1 MFFWNMS
8 WPDDCAMCLSVCLLH
23 VCYSWLKNHRPGS
36 PTPEPTAN
44 HLKCLSM
51 CNGKSR
57 TYSTKKTWITFLRYS
72 SLDVLKWDR
81 RGGVELCTFLAL
93 IMVFAMMQHSALSV
107 AACAQIVQCL
117 GGQANLASGAIPH
130 SKPVTLLSSRL

>member
-1 MFFWNMS
+1 MTLPCVF
-8 WPDDCAMCLSVCLLH
+8 SVCFVPRLL
-23 VCYSWLKNHRPGS
+23 L
-36 PTPEPTAN
+36 TAEKTIGLAAQR
-44 HLKCLSM
+44 LKCLSM

-57 TYSTKKTWITFLRYS
+57 TYSTKKTWITFQRYS
-72 SLDVLKWDR
+72 SLDMLKWDR
-81 RGGVELCTFLAL
+81 RGVELCTFLAL